1 MPSELQEKFLNS
13 MNDGSDEDGLLS
25 KLWGKNKE
33 LIAMYITF
41 LLCLLLAIVGCI
53 CMHAGKD
60 YWNVILPAILTG
72 MGYLFGKGDK

>member
-1 MPSELQEKFLNS
+1 

-53 CMHAGKD
+53 CMHAGKV

>member
-1 MPSELQEKFLNS
+1 

-60 YWNVILPAILTG
+60 YG
-72 MGYLFGKGDK
+72 M